1 MKSATG
7 NAVLVNI
14 IIVFLV
20 AVLGLLVT
28 SISYTKAFRVKN
40 RIVDIISYH
49 NGDFSD
55 NSIKDDINASLK
67 SIGYR
72 YNNGDQCPT
81 VEQLLKNNVNLGGN
95 SAGNVCQITNVSS
108 EYLVCVY
115 AVGVNPETCEPL
127 QNRGDRGVY
136 YKVISHMYFDIP
148 IVGDYVNIPVYGET
162 KVFYN

>member
-1 MKSATG
+1 MKAATG
-7 NAVLVNI
+7 NAMLVNI
-14 IIVFLV
+14 IIIFLV
-20 AVLGLLVT
+20 AVMSLLVT

-55 NSIKDDINASLK
+55 TSIKDDINASLK

-72 YNNGDQCPT
+72 YNNGNQCPT
-81 VEQLLKNNVNLGGN
+81 VQDLLNSNNLGGD
-95 SAGNVCQITNVSS
+95 STSNVCQITNVSS

-115 AVGVNPETCEPL
+115 AVGVDPETCKPL
-127 QNRGDRGVY
+127 QNKGDRGVY
-136 YKVISHMYFDIP
+136 YKVISYMYFDIP
-148 IVGDYVNIPVYGET
+148 IIGEYVNIPVYGET